1 VYTRHRMKTDK
12 TENLTQKTEG
22 AQELAIKGQH
32 WVHKTQDEDRQNRK
46 SNTENNKNEQHRH
59 HQINNIEINVILS

>member
-1 VYTRHRMKTDK
+1 MYTRHRMKTDK

-46 SNTENNKNEQHRH
+46 SNREN
-59 HQINNIEINVILS
+59 